1 MNKLTKDLAIKTFE
15 TVRMSTKF
23 DISTFDT
30 WLDTYVMEL
39 TRNVVFK
46 CSDII
51 RETAKQSDDPETAK
65 LLKSVAVDMLDEFDI

>member
-23 DISTFDT
+23 DLSTFDT

-46 CSDII
+46 CSDIV
-51 RETAKQSDDPETAK
+51 REAAKEADPETAK
-65 LLKSVAVDMLDEFDI
+65 LLKSVAVDVLDEFGL